1 VIILNVYD
9 LVMKLSQTFRRFKS
23 ILILKILLLDVCGL
37 EMQFSQEFCGNLTS
51 PLYIK
56 EYR

>member
-1 VIILNVYD
+1 
-9 LVMKLSQTFRRFKS
+9 MQM
-23 ILILKILLLDVCGL
+23 LLLDVCGL